1 MARGRSCTS
10 MSAAISSAQSHS
22 PPSRSISE
30 GSGAPTQNSRPRPS
44 VTPISMSSELTT
56 PVRRVGM
63 ISLGCPK
70 NLVDAEIMLGQLRQE
85 SESEITN
92 DLDEAD
98 VVIVN
103 TCGFIDAA
111 KQESIDTILEV
122 AERKGRGVERL
133 IVSGCMVQK
142 YRTDLQQAIP
152 EIDAF
157 VGLDH
162 LEKIPSAVTGLADD
176 DAAPVRRK
184 MSVRLYEDLPR
195 VLTQGT
201 AHAYLKVSEGCS
213 NPCTFC
219 AIPQMRGKFRSRSI
233 ASLVR
238 EAQALQGQ
246 GVQELCLVAQ
256 DTTRYG
262 EDLGVTLTQLVRAL
276 LDDTDFRWIRF
287 LYAYPGSLDW
297 SLFELMGREPRFASY
312 CDIPLQ
318 HVTANVLGRMR
329 RPGSPREYRD
339 MIAKMRDLAPDI
351 AIRTTFITGH
361 PGETPRDFGELHDF
375 VEWAQFD
382 NMGAFVYSPEEFTP
396 ASKMDDT
403 PTRKTAERRRDKLME
418 LQQQISGAR
427 NEARV
432 GQTFEAL
439 VTGVCEETEHLLEGR
454 IVGQAPEIDGLLL
467 INDGIELLPKELPA
481 FARVEITDAHP
492 HDVVGS
498 VVA

>member
-1 MARGRSCTS
+1 MNTATRK
-10 MSAAISSAQSHS
+10 
-22 PPSRSISE
+22 
-30 GSGAPTQNSRPRPS
+30 
-44 VTPISMSSELTT
+44 
-56 PVRRVGM
+56 VGM

-70 NLVDAEIMLGQLRQE
+70 NLVDAEIMLGQLQAE
-85 SESEITN
+85 SDVTITN

-111 KQESIDTILEV
+111 KQESIDTILEI

-142 YRTDLQQAIP
+142 YRADLEQAIP

-162 LEKIPSAVTGLADD
+162 LEKITIAVSGAVD
-176 DAAPVRRK
+176 DAAPVKRK

-195 VLTQGT
+195 VLTHGKS
-201 AHAYLKVSEGCS
+201 HSYIKVSEGCS

-219 AIPQMRGKFRSRSI
+219 AIPQMRGKFRSRTI
-233 ASLVR
+233 ESLVR
-238 EAQALQGQ
+238 EAQQLEAA
-246 GVQELCLVAQ
+246 GVKELCLVAQ

-262 EDLGVTLTQLVRAL
+262 QDLGVTLTDLTKTL
-276 LDDTDFRWIRF
+276 LAETDFQWIRF

-297 SLFELMGREPRFASY
+297 SLFELMGHEKRFVSY

-318 HVTANVLGRMR
+318 HVSANVLARMR
-329 RPGSPREYRD
+329 RPGSPKEYRE
-339 MIAKMRDLAPDI
+339 MIARMRDLAPDI
-351 AIRTTFITGH
+351 TLRTTFITGH
-361 PGETPRDFGELHDF
+361 PGETAKDFGELHDF

-396 ASKMDDT
+396 SSKMADI

-418 LQQQISGAR
+418 LQQKVALSR
-427 NEARV
+427 NESRV
-432 GQTFEAL
+432 GQTFDAL
-439 VTGVCEETEHLLEGR
+439 ITGVCEETEHLLEGR
-454 IVGQAPEIDGLLL
+454 IAGQAPEIDGRLL
-467 INDGIELLPKELPA
+467 INDGIELLPKSLPA

-492 HDVVGS
+492 YDLVGRIAAS
-498 VVA
+498 E

>member
-1 MARGRSCTS
+1 
-10 MSAAISSAQSHS
+10 MSEVAQ
-22 PPSRSISE
+22 E
-30 GSGAPTQNSRPRPS
+30 KA
-44 VTPISMSSELTT
+44 
-56 PVRRVGM
+56 VRRVGM

-70 NLVDAEIMLGQLRQE
+70 NLVDAEIMLGQLQAE
-85 SESEITN
+85 SEVVVTS
-92 DLDEAD
+92 DLDDAD

-122 AERKGRGVERL
+122 AGRKGEGVERL
-133 IVSGCMVQK
+133 IVTGCMVQK
-142 YRTDLQQAIP
+142 YRTDLQESIP

-162 LEKIPSAVTGLADD
+162 LEKITEAVTGIAGDT
-176 DAAPVRRK
+176 APVRRK
-184 MSVRLYEDLPR
+184 MSTRLYEDLPR

-219 AIPQMRGKFRSRSI
+219 AIPQMRGKFRSRTI

-238 EAQALQGQ
+238 EARSLQEA
-246 GVQELCLVAQ
+246 GVKELNLVAQ

-262 EDLGVTLTQLVRAL
+262 EDIGVANGLTRLVETLLGE
-276 LDDTDFRWIRF
+276 TDFRWIRF

-318 HVTANVLGRMR
+318 HVSANVLGRMR
-329 RPGSPREYRD
+329 RPGSPGEYRE
-339 MIAKMRDLAPDI
+339 MITRMRDLVPDI
-351 AIRTTFITGH
+351 ALRTTFITGH
-361 PGETPRDFGELHDF
+361 PGETPKDFGELYDF

-382 NMGAFVYSPEEFTP
+382 NMGAFVYSSEDSTL
-396 ASKMDDT
+396 AARMADV
-403 PTRKTAERRRDKLME
+403 PTRKTAERRRAKLME
-418 LQQQISGAR
+418 FQQKIALSR
-427 NEARV
+427 NETRV
-432 GQTFEAL
+432 GRRFDAI

-454 IVGQAPEIDGLLL
+454 IIGQAAEIDGRLL
-467 INDGIELLPKELPA
+467 INDGIDLLPKSLPA
-481 FARVEITDAHP
+481 FATVEITDAHP
-492 HDVVGS
+492 YDLVGS
-498 VVA
+498 VVE

>member
-1 MARGRSCTS
+1 M
-10 MSAAISSAQSHS
+10 
-22 PPSRSISE
+22 
-30 GSGAPTQNSRPRPS
+30 
-44 VTPISMSSELTT
+44 TT
-56 PVRRVGM
+56 ALATKRVGM

-70 NLVDAEIMLGQLRQE
+70 NLVDAEIMLGQLQAE
-85 SESEITN
+85 SDVTITN
-92 DLDEAD
+92 DLDDAD

-111 KQESIDTILEV
+111 KQESIDTILEI
-122 AERKGRGVERL
+122 AGRKGKGIERL

-142 YRTDLQQAIP
+142 YRADLQQAIP

-162 LEKIPSAVTGLADD
+162 LEKITTAVSGDAD
-176 DAAPVRRK
+176 DAAPAKRK

-195 VLTQGT
+195 VLTHGT
-201 AHAYLKVSEGCS
+201 AHSYIKVSEGCS

-233 ASLVR
+233 ESLVR
-238 EAQALQGQ
+238 EAQQLEAA
-246 GVQELCLVAQ
+246 GVKELNLVAQ

-262 EDLGVTLTQLVRAL
+262 QDIGIASGLTKLVETLLAETG
-276 LDDTDFRWIRF
+276 FEWIRF

-297 SLFELMGREPRFASY
+297 SLFELMGREKRFVSY

-318 HVTANVLGRMR
+318 HVSADVLGRMR
-329 RPGSPREYRD
+329 RPGSPKEYRE
-339 MIAKMRDLAPDI
+339 MIARMRALAPDI
-351 AIRTTFITGH
+351 TLRTTFITGH
-361 PGETPRDFGELHDF
+361 PGETAKDFGELYDF

-396 ASKMDDT
+396 ASKMSDT
-403 PTRKTAERRRDKLME
+403 PTRKTAERRRSKLME
-418 LQQQISGAR
+418 LQQKIALSR
-427 NEARV
+427 NEARL
-432 GQTFEAL
+432 GQTFDAL

-454 IVGQAPEIDGLLL
+454 IAGQAPEIDGRLL

-492 HDVVGS
+492 YDLVGR

>member
-1 MARGRSCTS
+1 
-10 MSAAISSAQSHS
+10 
-22 PPSRSISE
+22 
-30 GSGAPTQNSRPRPS
+30 
-44 VTPISMSSELTT
+44 MSSETT
-56 PVRRVGM
+56 APVRRVGM

-85 SESEITN
+85 SEVEITN
-92 DLDEAD
+92 DLDAAD

-142 YRTDLQQAIP
+142 YRADLQQAIP

-162 LEKIPSAVTGLADD
+162 LEKITSAVSGVADD
-176 DAAPVRRK
+176 DTAPVRRK

-219 AIPQMRGKFRSRSI
+219 AIPQMRGKFRSRSV

-238 EAQALQGQ
+238 EAQALEAQ
-246 GVQELCLVAQ
+246 GVKELCLVAQ

-262 EDLGVTLTQLVRAL
+262 EDLGVANGLTSLVRAL
-276 LDDTDFRWIRF
+276 LDDTGFRWIRF

-329 RPGSPREYRD
+329 RPGSPGEYRD
-339 MIAKMRDLAPDI
+339 MIARMRDLAPDI
-351 AIRTTFITGH
+351 TLRTTFITGH
-361 PGETPRDFGELHDF
+361 PGETPRDFGELYDF
-375 VEWAQFD
+375 VEWARFD
-382 NMGAFVYSPEEFTP
+382 NMGAFVYSAEDHTL
-396 ASKMDDT
+396 AARMDDT

-418 LQQQISGAR
+418 LQQKIALSR

-454 IVGQAPEIDGLLL
+454 IVGQAPEIDGRLL
-467 INDGIELLPKELPA
+467 INDGIERLPKALPA

-492 HDVVGS
+492 YDVVGS

>member
-1 MARGRSCTS
+1 MTEV
-10 MSAAISSAQSHS
+10 QLQK
-22 PPSRSISE
+22 P
-30 GSGAPTQNSRPRPS
+30 
-44 VTPISMSSELTT
+44 L
-56 PVRRVGM
+56 RRVGM

-70 NLVDAEIMLGQLRQE
+70 NLVDAEIMLGQLREE
-85 SESEITN
+85 SDVEITN
-92 DLDEAD
+92 DLESAD

-111 KQESIDTILEV
+111 KQESIDTILEI

-142 YRTDLQQAIP
+142 YRADLQQSIP

-162 LEKIPSAVTGLADD
+162 LERITSAVHGANDD
-176 DAAPVRRK
+176 EMAPVRRK
-184 MSVRLYEDLPR
+184 MSQRLYEDLPR

-219 AIPQMRGKFRSRSI
+219 AIPQMRGKFRSRTI

-238 EAQALQGQ
+238 EAQSLEAA
-246 GVQELCLVAQ
+246 GVKELCLIAQ

-262 EDLGVTLTQLVRAL
+262 EDLGVDHGLTQLVRAL
-276 LDDTDFRWIRF
+276 LDDTSFQWIRF

-318 HVTANVLGRMR
+318 HVTSNVLGRMR
-329 RPGSPREYRD
+329 RPGSPTEYRE
-339 MIAKMRDLAPDI
+339 MLTRMRDLVPDLTL
-351 AIRTTFITGH
+351 RTTFITGH
-361 PGETPRDFGELHDF
+361 PGETARDFGELYDF
-375 VEWAQFD
+375 VEWARFD
-382 NMGAFVYSPEEFTP
+382 NMGAFVYSPEDHTI
-396 ASKMDDT
+396 AARMDDT
-403 PTRKTAERRRDKLME
+403 PTRKTAERRREKLMQ
-418 LQQQISGAR
+418 LQQSIARER
-427 NEARV
+427 NEAKV
-432 GQTFEAL
+432 GRTFDAI
-439 VTGVCEETEHLLEGR
+439 VTGVCAETEHLLEGR
-454 IVGQAPEIDGLLL
+454 LVGQAPEIDGRLL
-467 INDGIELLPKELPA
+467 INDGIDLLPQDLPA

-492 HDVVGS
+492 YDVVGC
-498 VVA
+498 VIG